1 MHPTISRYAST
12 SDLLAAVTAA
22 AALHQ
27 ARPRLIDAW
36 RPVEDL
42 PVPEQ
47 EAFAA
52 ELAAH
57 LPDSTHPASALRNRL
72 VWQCT
77 LRTDP
82 DAAAP
87 SDHHFRETARRIL
100 AATGIASED
109 GPASCRWALLRVGD
123 HEVRLVAPLARP
135 DGTIADTGRDR
146 SLALAVC
153 HLAQTRSTG
162 LQGRPRAALAG
173 STGHHPGLLTAHP
186 PVTTTTARP
195 GRRP

>member
-12 SDLLAAVTAA
+12 ADLLAAVSAA
-22 AALHQ
+22 AGLHQ

-42 PVPEQ
+42 PAPEQ
-47 EAFAA
+47 EAFAGD
-52 ELAAH
+52 LAAH
-57 LPDSTHPASALRNRL
+57 LPATAHPASALRNRL

-77 LRTDP
+77 LRSDP

-87 SDHHFRETARRIL
+87 ADNQFRETARRIL
-100 AATGIASED
+100 AATGIASEED
-109 GPASCRWALLRVGD
+109 PASCRWALLRVGD

-162 LQGRPRAALAG
+162 LHGRSRAALAG
-173 STGHHPGLLTAHP
+173 STGHHPGLLTAHQ
-186 PVTTTTARP
+186 PVTTATARH